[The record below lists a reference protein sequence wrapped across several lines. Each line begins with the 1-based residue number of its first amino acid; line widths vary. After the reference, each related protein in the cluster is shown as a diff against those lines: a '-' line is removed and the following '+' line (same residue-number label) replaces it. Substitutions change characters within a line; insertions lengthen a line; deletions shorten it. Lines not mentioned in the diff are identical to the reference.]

1 MDLIIA
7 IKEIVFFLWWMF
19 IGCLL
24 LNFISHL
31 LVATYK
37 VFFCD
42 RQIKLYKIWKKNIK
56 EIDEISKISAE

>member
-7 IKEIVFFLWWMF
+7 TKEIVYFLWWIF

-42 RQIKLYKIWKKNIK
+42 RQIKLYRAWCKDLKKYVDIYKNK
-56 EIDEISKISAE
+56 C